1 MTDAEAARWHGRTL
15 RLDRDLAATEGSR
28 CEGPEYVP
36 RTVARD
42 SLLGTE
48 YHLPPGA
55 LPALDSAERLTVLQV
70 RCAGSPWTAMGGRLI
85 AAGSM
90 RAFAPWDGVFF
101 ELERVTVTPSG
112 RDGS

>member
-1 MTDAEAARWHGRTL
+1 MADAEAVRWHGRTI
-15 RLDRDLAATEGSR
+15 RLDREQASSEGSR
-28 CEGPEYVP
+28 CDAPEYAP

-55 LPALDSAERLTVLQV
+55 LPALDSVERLTVLEV
-70 RCAGSPWTAMGGRLI
+70 RCSGSPWAAMGARLI
-85 AAGSM
+85 AAGDG

-101 ELERVTVTPSG
+101 EVERV
-112 RDGS
+112 R